1 MTSFPVDSRTTV
13 LGLTQE
19 GLTSGFEKRPG
30 KLHRY
35 DRAPIFL
42 RIGYLGATLNVAN
55 ELALTIRRR
64 ALMVRS
70 YYTRKKDARTLVL
83 LD

>member
-1 MTSFPVDSRTTV
+1 
-13 LGLTQE
+13 
-19 GLTSGFEKRPG
+19 
-30 KLHRY
+30 
-35 DRAPIFL
+35 
-42 RIGYLGATLNVAN
+42 
-55 ELALTIRRR
+55 LALTIRRR